1 MPYFVSRQ
9 HYWPDG
15 NFIVEVASGGL
26 DYANPDMLVAKYP
39 RLGEGET
46 YDDPREAVQAAIAVA
61 RAWRLDSGKKI
72 AIGTGCTMGF
82 TMPFEA
88 SSQKAA
94 IAWAER
100 VYEKLPKCDGCQG
113 LMGKEKWSADDW
125 SGEEFCSD
133 RCATKAMEFNEAQ
146 EAEARAQIGEMEASD
161 E

>member
-15 NFIVEVASGGL
+15 NLIVEVASGGL
-26 DYANPDMLVAKYP
+26 DYANPDMLVAKYQ

-88 SSQKAA
+88 SSQKEAL
-94 IAWAER
+94 AWADR
-100 VYEKLPKCDGCQG
+100 VYAKLPKCDGCDG
-113 LMGKEKWSADDW
+113 LMGKESWSANEWD
-125 SGEEFCSD
+125 GQKFCSES
-133 RCATKAMEFNEAQ
+133 CAQKAAEFDEQANR
-146 EAEARAQIGEMEASD
+146 EAEADEADVGE
-161 E
+161 

>member
-9 HYWPDG
+9 CYWPDG
-15 NFIVEVASGGL
+15 RNVVEVASGGL

-46 YDDPREAVQAAIAVA
+46 YKDPREAVQVAIAVA

-88 SSQKAA
+88 SSQKEAL
-94 IAWAER
+94 AWADR
-100 VYEKLPKCDGCQG
+100 AYEKLPKCDGCEG
-113 LMGKEKWSADDW
+113 VMGKESWSADDW

-133 RCATKAMEFNEAQ
+133 RCVTKAMEFNEAE
-146 EAEARAQIGEMEASD
+146 EAKIRAQEMEMEES
-161 E
+161 